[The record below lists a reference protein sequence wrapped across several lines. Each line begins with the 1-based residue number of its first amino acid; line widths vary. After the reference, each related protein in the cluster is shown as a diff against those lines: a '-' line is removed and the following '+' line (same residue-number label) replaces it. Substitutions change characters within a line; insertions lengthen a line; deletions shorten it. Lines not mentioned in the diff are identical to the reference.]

1 MIKKIFS
8 KFKTNIKVKGKNN
21 KIILTSEHGEKEIH
35 SVHGFKISIT
45 GNNNTIKIPKD
56 YNIHGRINITTDNC
70 IFDIRSSNYIH
81 FTVDTYDQ
89 GGQKLFIGSNTKIH
103 GAHLFLNDKDAKVI
117 IGENCLFSG
126 NIVMWATDGHSV
138 IDKDSGKILNPIQ
151 APITIEDNC
160 WIGWGAILTKNTHIS
175 SNSVVGAGSVVTKN
189 FNESNVVIAGNPATV
204 KKTGICWDSR
214 TVSMLKNKIKGE
226 LINAI

>member
-56 YNIHGRINITTDNC
+56 YNISGNIKITTDNC
-70 IFDIRSSNYIH
+70 LIDIMSTKFINLTICTH
-81 FTVDTYDQ
+81 DQ
-89 GGQKLFIGSNTKIH
+89 AGQKLFIGPKTSII
-103 GAHLFLNDKDAKVI
+103 GATFFLNEKDASVI

-126 NIVMWATDGHSV
+126 NIAIWATDGHS
-138 IDKDSGKILNPIQ
+138 ILDKTTKEILNPIKS
-151 APITIEDNC
+151 PIVIEDNC
-160 WIGWGAILTKNTHIS
+160 WIGFGCILTKNTYLS
-175 SNSVVGAGSVVTKN
+175 SNSVVGAGSVVTKK
-189 FNESNVVIAGNPATV
+189 FNESNVVIAGNPAKV
-204 KKTGICWDSR
+204 KKTGISWDNL
-214 TVSMLKNKIKGE
+214 TPALLKKTRLKENI
-226 LINAI
+226 